1 MLGKEILKEM
11 DQPPMEIPVFRK
23 VVKESMTKEEEAALS
38 KAIAEERVKIQK
50 KAQLRKDLDFSKDK
64 FLATATAV
72 TEAHYRKKREVLDEN
87 GKAIQKEEFRS
98 KLLSEKAF
106 RDVVDK
112 YDASKLRE
120 MNRNH
125 TIRTVVFEAYWENKK
140 RMEKKEPEKK
150 SPETEKNVGKE
161 KNTGTDH
168 MKKDSSNKEK
178 PKGIASGGS

>member
-1 MLGKEILKEM
+1 M